1 MTPPAERPVCGD
13 AAAPRAGDGASC
25 SRHPGPDLEDPAPRT
40 EDDARAR
47 LIEAARSMAGL
58 GINPGRAGN
67 LSVRWH
73 RGGSD
78 GFLVTPSALP
88 YERCT
93 LDDPVWMSIASPGA
107 EPVADG
113 TRRPSSE
120 WRIHHD
126 LYAARA
132 DVAAVVHTHAPY
144 AAALSCLPEIQRDG
158 LRAFHYMIA
167 AAGGND
173 LRCAPYAT
181 FGTAE
186 LSGHALAALAGR
198 RACLLAHHG
207 MIALGASL
215 PAALELAVEVEW
227 LARTWSIA
235 RTLGTPA
242 LLPDDEMVRVLGRF
256 AGYRP

>member
-1 MTPPAERPVCGD
+1 VSDPSDARPPAAD
-13 AAAPRAGDGASC
+13 A
-25 SRHPGPDLEDPAPRT
+25 PGT

-47 LIEAARSMAGL
+47 LLEAARAMAGL

-78 GFLVTPSALP
+78 GLLVTPSALP

-93 LDDPVWMSIASPGA
+93 LDDLVWMPIVAPGA
-107 EPVADG
+107 DPVADG
-113 TRRPSSE
+113 PRRPSSE
-120 WRIHHD
+120 WRFHHD
-126 LYAARA
+126 LYARRA
-132 DVAAVVHTHAPY
+132 DVGAVVHTHAPY
-144 AAALSCLPEIQRDG
+144 ATALSCLPEVQRDG
-158 LRAFHYMIA
+158 LRAFHYMVA
-167 AAGGND
+167 AAGGKD

-181 FGTAE
+181 FGTQA
-186 LSGHALAALAGR
+186 LSDHAVAALAGR

-207 MIALGASL
+207 MIAVGATL
-215 PAALELAVEVEW
+215 DAALALAVEVEW

-242 LLPDDEMVRVLGRF
+242 LLPDDEMARVLERF

>member
-1 MTPPAERPVCGD
+1 MSRPVERPDRDD
-13 AAAPRAGDGASC
+13 APASCAGDDAS
-25 SRHPGPDLEDPAPRT
+25 SARRLGPDRDDPAPRT

-47 LIEAARSMAGL
+47 LLEAARSMAGL

-93 LDDPVWMSIASPGA
+93 IDDPVWMSIAAPGT

-120 WRIHHD
+120 WRVHHD
-126 LYAARA
+126 LYAARD
-132 DVAAVVHTHAPY
+132 DVGAVVHTHAPH
-144 AAALSCLPEIQRDG
+144 ATALSCLPEIQRDG

-167 AAGGND
+167 AAGGSD

-215 PAALELAVEVEW
+215 QAALELAVEVEW

-242 LLPDDEMVRVLGRF
+242 LLPDDEIVRVRARF
-256 AGYRP
+256 GDYRP